1 MRITVTCL
9 LASALF
15 VAACTSS
22 PPAGSAA
29 STAARDDRAVARATL
44 APSGVLRIGVYPGS
58 PTSMVPR
65 AGGGGVCGMSVDLGG
80 EVARR
85 LGVAPKLVEFVRIEQ
100 VVDAV
105 RGGDVDFTI
114 TNASP
119 ARAAL
124 VDFSA
129 PVVAIELGYLVLP
142 GSPVTSIEAVDRD
155 GVRVGVT
162 QGSTSQG
169 TLGRTFRHAQI
180 LPAPSLK
187 AAAEMLS
194 DRRVDAFAT
203 NKAIL
208 HQMADGL
215 PGARILDGRWG
226 VESLAVAVPKGRE
239 RGLAWLDRFIA
250 SARQEGL
257 VQRAAEC
264 AGLRG
269 IAPPESR

>member
-1 MRITVTCL
+1 MRIIVTLL
-9 LASALF
+9 LASALL
-15 VAACTSS
+15 VTACTS
-22 PPAGSAA
+22 PPSGSAA
-29 STAARDDRAVARATL
+29 SAEARDDRAEARAALT
-44 APSGVLRIGVYPGS
+44 PSGVLRIGVYPGS

-105 RGGDVDFTI
+105 RAGDVDFTI

-124 VDFSA
+124 VDFSS

-142 GSPVTSIEAVDRD
+142 GSRVTAIDAVDRD

-162 QGSTSQG
+162 QGSTSQA
-169 TLGRTFRHAQI
+169 TLGRTYRHAQVV
-180 LPAPSLK
+180 PAPSLK
-187 AAAEMLS
+187 ASAEMLA
-194 DRRVDAFAT
+194 DGRLDAYAT

-226 VESLAVAVPKGRE
+226 VESLAIAVPKGRE

-269 IAPPESR
+269 IAPPDSR